1 MNKNKH
7 TPVPWRWG
15 KGGAVVTNSPD
26 EQVRFEGEWAAD
38 DLEFYGGHVICETVT
53 KNNGAFI
60 VRACNAHD
68 DMLAALELGDS
79 AGNNGPALLLGAA
92 HLLEPFAPFSAMTLR
107 RKAVAE
113 QLAIEKARQAS

>member
-15 KGGAVVTNSPD
+15 KGNAVVTDKPD
-26 EQVRFEGEWAAD
+26 LQTQYPEDTSDSCRA
-38 DLEFYGGHVICETVT
+38 FYDGYCICESVSVT
-53 KNNGAFI
+53 NGKFI
-60 VRACNAHD
+60 IRACNAHD

-79 AGNNGPALLLGAA
+79 AGNNGPALLLSAA